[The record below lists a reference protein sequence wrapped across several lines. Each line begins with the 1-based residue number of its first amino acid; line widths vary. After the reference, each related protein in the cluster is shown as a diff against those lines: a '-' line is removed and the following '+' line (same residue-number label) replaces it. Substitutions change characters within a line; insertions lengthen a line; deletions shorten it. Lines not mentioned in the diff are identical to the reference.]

1 MEKQFVEVDN
11 YLFEYPKKQSE
22 EIDDSQL
29 PKASENLLTEIVTV
43 SADIKPSRFVI
54 DGRSNSVPG
63 DRSDGAHFLTD
74 EKPPE
79 IIYTSFNEILN
90 YDKSPGS
97 GNSVSLEREK
107 QILEASQGILSPK
120 TTKPS
125 TSISSSQL
133 NELVANTTVKPRA
146 LPMFGVSKRPKIDLD
161 AISDEESEIPTVQRS
176 LVVLQEDLPE
186 PWELRIDLTFR
197 TSKRPRGRPRTKTGS
212 RSKAKS
218 IRSKKK

>member
-1 MEKQFVEVDN
+1 M
-11 YLFEYPKKQSE
+11 FEYPKKQSE
-22 EIDDSQL
+22 GVDDSQL
-29 PKASENLLTEIVTV
+29 PKTSENLLTEIVTV
-43 SADIKPSRFVI
+43 SADTKPSRFVI

-63 DRSDGAHFLTD
+63 DRTDGAHFLAD

-90 YDKSPGS
+90 YEKSPGS

-120 TTKPS
+120 ATKPS

-146 LPMFGVSKRPKIDLD
+146 LPIFGVSKRPKIDLD

-186 PWELRIDLTFR
+186 PWELKIDLTLR
-197 TSKRPRGRPRTKTGS
+197 TNKKTRGRTRAKTGS

-218 IRSKKK
+218 TRLRKK